1 MEALKITV
9 SVAVIATVVSTVLG
23 TMAAV
28 GIHAMKKGW
37 ASWVLNIS
45 YLPMTMPD
53 IVTGISLMLLFI
65 QLNIPTGFWTMTLA
79 HIAFDT
85 PYVLFSVLPRLKQMD
100 PNMYEAALD
109 LGCKPWK
116 AIYKVIIP
124 EISPGIV
131 TGMLMAFT
139 MSIDDFIISYFTG
152 GTVNNL
158 SMAVYG
164 SAKRG
169 VSPSMYALFALMFVV
184 VLTLLLIINKRSS
197 LEDVRLSKAL
207 IKVGQGAFENCTS
220 LDYIYIPGNVGI
232 IGSWSFKGCTGLVE
246 VDMTWTDITKI
257 REGAFKNC
265 SALTRIHL
273 PENIQTLGDSCFYGI
288 GATSFTVPGTVTSIE
303 AWCFARANLKSITF
317 KGNAPTIGEG
327 AFNKITL
334 TAYYPRNNATWTSAK
349 KQNYGGTVTWKN
361 G

>member
-1 MEALKITV
+1 VVSKVLKKLYIALILIFLYAPIVVMIVLSFNEGRSPAQWEGFSFKWYVELFGDRNIMEALKVTV

-23 TMAAV
+23 TLAAI

-37 ASWVLNIS
+37 ASWILNIS

-65 QLNIPTGFWTMTLA
+65 QINIPTGFWTMVLA

-85 PYVLFSVLPRLKQMD
+85 PYVLFNVLPRLRQMN

-109 LGCKPWK
+109 LGCTPMK
-116 AIYKVIIP
+116 AIFKVIIP

-184 VLTLLLIINKRSS
+184 VLSLLLIINKRSS
-197 LEDVRLSKAL
+197 LEDVR
-207 IKVGQGAFENCTS
+207 
-220 LDYIYIPGNVGI
+220 
-232 IGSWSFKGCTGLVE
+232 
-246 VDMTWTDITKI
+246 
-257 REGAFKNC
+257 
-265 SALTRIHL
+265 
-273 PENIQTLGDSCFYGI
+273 
-288 GATSFTVPGTVTSIE
+288 
-303 AWCFARANLKSITF
+303 
-317 KGNAPTIGEG
+317 
-327 AFNKITL
+327 
-334 TAYYPRNNATWTSAK
+334 
-349 KQNYGGTVTWKN
+349 
-361 G
+361 

>member
-1 MEALKITV
+1 MVSKLLKKLYIALILVFLYAPIVVMIVLSFNEGRSPAQWEGFSFKWYIELFDDRNIMEALKVTV
-9 SVAVIATVVSTVLG
+9 SVAVIATIVSTVLG
-23 TMAAV
+23 TMAAI

-37 ASWVLNIS
+37 ASWVLNVS

-169 VSPSMYALFALMFVV
+169 VSPSMYALFALMFLV
-184 VLTLLLIINKRSS
+184 VLALLLIINKRSS
-197 LEDVRLSKAL
+197 LEEVR
-207 IKVGQGAFENCTS
+207 
-220 LDYIYIPGNVGI
+220 
-232 IGSWSFKGCTGLVE
+232 
-246 VDMTWTDITKI
+246 
-257 REGAFKNC
+257 
-265 SALTRIHL
+265 
-273 PENIQTLGDSCFYGI
+273 
-288 GATSFTVPGTVTSIE
+288 
-303 AWCFARANLKSITF
+303 
-317 KGNAPTIGEG
+317 
-327 AFNKITL
+327 
-334 TAYYPRNNATWTSAK
+334 
-349 KQNYGGTVTWKN
+349 
-361 G
+361 

>member
-1 MEALKITV
+1 MVSKVLKKLYIALILVFLYAPIVVMIVLSFNEGRSPAQWEGFSFKWYVELFGDRNIMEALKVTI
-9 SVAVIATVVSTVLG
+9 SVAVIATVISTVLG
-23 TMAAV
+23 TLAAI

-37 ASWVLNIS
+37 ATWILNIS

-65 QLNIPTGFWTMTLA
+65 QMNVPTGFWTMTLA

-85 PYVLFSVLPRLKQMD
+85 PYVLFSVLPRLKQMN

-109 LGCKPWK
+109 LGCKPAR

-184 VLTLLLIINKRSS
+184 VLSLLLIINKRSS
-197 LEDVRLSKAL
+197 LEDVR
-207 IKVGQGAFENCTS
+207 
-220 LDYIYIPGNVGI
+220 
-232 IGSWSFKGCTGLVE
+232 
-246 VDMTWTDITKI
+246 
-257 REGAFKNC
+257 
-265 SALTRIHL
+265 
-273 PENIQTLGDSCFYGI
+273 
-288 GATSFTVPGTVTSIE
+288 
-303 AWCFARANLKSITF
+303 
-317 KGNAPTIGEG
+317 
-327 AFNKITL
+327 
-334 TAYYPRNNATWTSAK
+334 
-349 KQNYGGTVTWKN
+349 
-361 G
+361 